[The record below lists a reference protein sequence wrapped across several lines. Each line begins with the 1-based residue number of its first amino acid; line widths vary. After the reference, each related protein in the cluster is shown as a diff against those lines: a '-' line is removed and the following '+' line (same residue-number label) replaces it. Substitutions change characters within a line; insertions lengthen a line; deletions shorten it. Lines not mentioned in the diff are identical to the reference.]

1 MGRVTDRYNVLVIDD
16 SPTILKVV
24 QLVLTK
30 AGFRVITA
38 EDGEQGILRAKEER
52 PSLILLDFVMPR
64 MNGYQVCRALA
75 DDEGLKDVPVV
86 LMSAKG
92 DQVGERFVKV
102 MGIVDYI
109 TKPFSPE
116 AITAV
121 VQHTI
126 EKYAVRA
133 GEAGEAGNDT
143 TGETTG
149 QHNRED
155 REETTGRAAMPT
167 GGTPVE
173 GSDSGIESIEET
185 TAPGR
190 NKESGARGGGSGQGA
205 FARRLDAIAAFREGL
220 TELLGSDG
228 AELAERVRQ
237 KLDDVSLERLL
248 EAAARAFAT
257 TDDGPSLQGHLAKV
271 PVAEVLT
278 LLASQRQW
286 GTLTVTRPPGNGAH
300 ESEAARVDIYFKNG
314 KIELCLAD
322 GLGEEFLVGRY
333 LVDQQAVPRQDLEL
347 FLRSRDEGSSP
358 RDRKGPRKPI
368 GEQLVK
374 LGYCADADVKAA
386 LARQAQERLYE
397 VLRWPAGRFTFAAT
411 RELPPPAIEAG
422 LGLDVDGILM
432 EGFRRVDE
440 WHLIEREVD
449 DFDAIYLRNEEA
461 VQNVGRARLTREELA
476 VLELVNGKHTVKDI
490 VRQSRMGSF
499 DVSKMLF
506 RLLSIKLIRRRVS
519 PVAV

>member
-1 MGRVTDRYNVLVIDD
+1 MTDRYNVLVIDD

-30 AGFRVITA
+30 AGFRVVTA

-75 DDEGLKDVPVV
+75 DDENLKDVPVV

-126 EKYAVRA
+126 EKYAVRQA
-133 GEAGEAGNDT
+133 GDAGGDT
-143 TGETTG
+143 TGEKTG
-149 QHNRED
+149 QHNRDERED
-155 REETTGRAAMPT
+155 TTGRAAMPA
-167 GGTPVE
+167 GGSSTAAE
-173 GSDSGIESIEET
+173 ADGGIESIEEI
-185 TAPGR
+185 TA
-190 NKESGARGGGSGQGA
+190 SGQGKSA
-205 FARRLDAIAAFREGL
+205 GARNGTGGPGQGAYARRLDAIAAFREGL
-220 TELLGSDG
+220 TELLGSDE
-228 AELAERVRQ
+228 AVPDLAERVRQ

-248 EAAARAFAT
+248 EAAARAFALG
-257 TDDGPSLQGHLAKV
+257 DDGPSLTGHLAKV
-271 PVAEVLT
+271 PIAEVLT
-278 LLASQRQW
+278 LLAAQRQW
-286 GTLTVTRPPGNGAH
+286 GTLTVTRPPGSGADDQP
-300 ESEAARVDIYFKNG
+300 ARVDIYFKNG

-333 LVDQQAVPRQDLEL
+333 LVEQQAVARQDLEL

-374 LGYCADADVKAA
+374 LGYCAEADVKAA

-397 VLRWPAGRFTFAAT
+397 VLRWPAGRFTFSAT

-449 DFDAIYLRNEEA
+449 DFDAVYLRNEEA

-476 VLELVNGKHTVKDI
+476 VLELVNGKHSVKDI